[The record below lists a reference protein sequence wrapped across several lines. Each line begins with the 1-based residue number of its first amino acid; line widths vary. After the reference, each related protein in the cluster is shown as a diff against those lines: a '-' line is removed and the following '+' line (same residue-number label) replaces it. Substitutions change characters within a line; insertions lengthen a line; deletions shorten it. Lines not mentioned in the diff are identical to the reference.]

1 MVAKKTNSN
10 REVRNKQL
18 AQIEESIAVLERR
31 LHDSRH
37 NQRDQL
43 ILLDSVSHGLYD
55 EIDKLA
61 KKAPAEPVT
70 DLALEQINDV
80 IRGTKQLIEA
90 DPYIQ
95 RLTEFVPAGDNPQHR
110 DAVIVLRQIRQGLER
125 FGKQLTSLIDLLSFR
140 LRDARGI
147 QVAIQLNL
155 EGNKEVLRETL
166 KEYGVDVS
174 SDWLHGEFPE
184 SANFTRLDKTNIPE
198 YFAGAKLS

>member
-1 MVAKKTNSN
+1 MAARKTNSDH
-10 REVRNKQL
+10 EVRNKQL

-31 LHDSRH
+31 LHDCRH
-37 NQRDQL
+37 KQRDQL
-43 ILLDSVSHGLYD
+43 ILLDSVSQGLYD

-80 IRGTKQLIEA
+80 IRETKQFIEA

-95 RLTEFVPAGDNPQHR
+95 RLNEFVSAGDNPQHR
-110 DAVIVLRQIRQGLER
+110 DAVLVLRQIRQGLER
-125 FGKQLTSLIDLLSFR
+125 FGKQLSSLIELLSFR
-140 LRDARGI
+140 LKDARGI

-155 EGNKEVLRETL
+155 EGNNEVLRDTL

-174 SDWLHGEFPE
+174 SEWLHGEFPE
-184 SANFTRLDKTNIPE
+184 SANFIRLDKTNIPE
-198 YFAGAKLS
+198 YFGGAKLP

>member
-1 MVAKKTNSN
+1 MAARKTNSD

-31 LHDSRH
+31 LHDYRH
-37 NQRDQL
+37 KQRDQL

-80 IRGTKQLIEA
+80 IRETKQFIEA

-95 RLTEFVPAGDNPQHR
+95 RLNEFVSAGDNPQHR
-110 DAVIVLRQIRQGLER
+110 DAVLVLRQIRQGLER
-125 FGKQLTSLIDLLSFR
+125 FGKQLSSLIELLSFR
-140 LRDARGI
+140 LKDARGI

-155 EGNKEVLRETL
+155 EGNNEVLRDTL

-174 SDWLHGEFPE
+174 SEWLHGEFPE

-198 YFAGAKLS
+198 YFGGANLP